1 MSSSTDWKRQK
12 VQDHK
17 FDFIDVEDYLDN
29 SLWRKLKYSLVFAVV
44 IKGILIYC
52 ADLWTA
58 VNLLVSGTWS
68 NNLGVEHNQI
78 SFKNINISF
87 EIYKWIFAACI
98 ILSFILLAWDMKKAV
113 AIIASRDIS
122 YAFTS
127 MIAYRY
133 YAIKS
138 YAHFCLFEKIH
149 NSKKQIDEIAFFCFF
164 TFRGWKRLMFADGPR
179 QVINGIILITVAN
192 RNRDKEGHLNPE
204 IWTYGF
210 GTMPTITMGL
220 MAFTLTLW
228 VISVLNMLVAVFMY
242 IPLVIHIQGNLKEFC
257 CHKIDKRIDE
267 IVKQKAKDRASE
279 AAMNAKSG
287 KGGEAPLPKATLPN
301 ISFMEEGGRSSSPAP
316 PLGSKPRIP
325 TAAGTAAPS
334 PYMTPTM
341 TATATA
347 SPAPRKKS
355 PVTPANDPYRHHQQQ
370 QQQQQ
375 QHLPPQHPPRSFSP
389 APGRSYTPN
398 SEDDTDSKPLRQDN
412 YQQAYHNRNIHRQQ
426 QDPRYDNSDARSEIS
441 SSQFPS
447 MPMPFNAHRRQQ
459 SDASTVL
466 SGSNQGS
473 VVNGQYPGS
482 RPPVRPHPLQQQ
494 QLANNNRPYADS
506 VQMSDLGRNTPNPYA
521 VYQGQGQGQGRVT
534 GLGGGVGRGGGNGS
548 VVGGAHMRFILS
560 ALLATTLLATMA
572 TMTAADRQQGRQGQQ
587 AAFRLERRHDHHH
600 KKIDH
605 SHHHKSSSKKQ
616 RRNMDIWQQ
625 MGQDSEDSMAFPNDN
640 IIVLARRATIAEEE
654 KAMTSLHRKNKAN
667 HSHHKKGK
675 KDHSHHKSSTCNHEK
690 RALELHRKGK
700 KNHSHHQHKKVD
712 HSHHRKESS
721 YNNVQKR
728 AVPAEEKKV
737 NPDEELAFHR
747 KISRNRK
754 TQKLGQGNRK
764 KNQKRDVPDKKKK
777 VNDDEELAF
786 HRKISRNRKNQKLGQ
801 NRNNNNKRDIMMS
814 SPPVQYNREYTIVRA
829 QQEPEFKTQ
838 DIKTTSPSKKHHK
851 TTSSRKSKKAQ
862 RKQKKNN

>member
-29 SLWRKLKYSLVFAVV
+29 TFWRKLKYSLVFAVV

-68 NNLGVEHNQI
+68 NSLGVEHNQI

-98 ILSFILLAWDMKKAV
+98 VLSFILLAWDMKKAV
-113 AIIASRDIS
+113 AIITSRDIS

-192 RNRDKEGHLNPE
+192 RNRDKEGHLNPK
-204 IWTYGF
+204 IWDYGF

-228 VISVLNMLVAVFMY
+228 VISVLLMLAAVVLY

-267 IVKQKAKDRASE
+267 IVKQKVKDRA
-279 AAMNAKSG
+279 AKATMDAKSG

-316 PLGSKPRIP
+316 PPGSKPRIP
-325 TAAGTAAPS
+325 AAAGAAVPS

-370 QQQQQ
+370 QQ
-375 QHLPPQHPPRSFSP
+375 LPPQHPPRSFSP

-398 SEDDTDSKPLRQDN
+398 TDDETDSKPLRQDN

-466 SGSNQGS
+466 SGPNQGS

-494 QLANNNRPYADS
+494 QVLNNNRPYADS
-506 VQMSDLGRNTPNPYA
+506 VMMSDLGRNTPNPYA
-521 VYQGQGQGQGRVT
+521 GYQGQGQGQGRVT

-548 VVGGAHMRFILS
+548 VVGGGSVVSSGHSYGRPS
-560 ALLATTLLATMA
+560 QP
-572 TMTAADRQQGRQGQQ
+572 QQYSGR
-587 AAFRLERRHDHHH
+587 R
-600 KKIDH
+600 
-605 SHHHKSSSKKQ
+605 
-616 RRNMDIWQQ
+616 
-625 MGQDSEDSMAFPNDN
+625 
-640 IIVLARRATIAEEE
+640 
-654 KAMTSLHRKNKAN
+654 
-667 HSHHKKGK
+667 
-675 KDHSHHKSSTCNHEK
+675 
-690 RALELHRKGK
+690 
-700 KNHSHHQHKKVD
+700 
-712 HSHHRKESS
+712 
-721 YNNVQKR
+721 
-728 AVPAEEKKV
+728 
-737 NPDEELAFHR
+737 
-747 KISRNRK
+747 
-754 TQKLGQGNRK
+754 
-764 KNQKRDVPDKKKK
+764 
-777 VNDDEELAF
+777 
-786 HRKISRNRKNQKLGQ
+786 
-801 NRNNNNKRDIMMS
+801 
-814 SPPVQYNREYTIVRA
+814 
-829 QQEPEFKTQ
+829 
-838 DIKTTSPSKKHHK
+838 
-851 TTSSRKSKKAQ
+851 
-862 RKQKKNN
+862 